1 MSSFSCPHCGESN
14 TQIQP
19 GAPVQ
24 DRGVRFTLK
33 VGDTEV
39 CIPGYLVSLSGH
51 TLYLLVFESYGGE
64 V

>member
-39 CIPGYLVSLSGH
+39 CIPGYFVSLSGH
-51 TLYLLVFESYGGE
+51 TYVFAS